1 MKKVLV
7 AIALL
12 LVVCLCG
19 CNVNFNKEKDT
30 FTTTAQ
36 QDQTIPFSQQSQLS
50 ATLTTQQQTTQGEV
64 TEPSATEET
73 NATEPSTKEATLE
86 NSELLPLPKDNIPL
100 SFSSGYGSWK
110 TTLTLNRD
118 GTFSGRYFDSNSS
131 STGEKYP
138 NGSIYVCDFE
148 GKFERIEKL
157 NDYSYRM
164 VLTQLKAERTEG
176 EEWINNKTRYIASEP
191 YGLNVPPNH
200 QGEKEFVL
208 YLPEAPVDELLDA
221 FLSWRPAEA
230 VKNNENDENSTLSC
244 YGLLNVSKDYG
255 FFYVEPQEKTQA
267 ETNTEVDT
275 NKKSPKH
282 DKTKA

>member
-1 MKKVLV
+1 MLLTVV
-7 AIALL
+7 LL

-19 CNVNFNKEKDT
+19 CNVNFSKDII
-30 FTTTAQ
+30 TTTVQ
-36 QDQTIPFSQQSQLS
+36 QDETILFSQQSQPS
-50 ATLTTQQQTTQGEV
+50 TTLTTQQQSTQSES
-64 TEPSATEET
+64 TESSATDVT
-73 NATEPSTKEATLE
+73 TTTEPSTKEATLE
-86 NSELLPLPKDNIPL
+86 NSELLPLPKDNILL

-110 TTLTLNRD
+110 TTIALNRD
-118 GTFSGRYFDSNSS
+118 GTFVGRYFDSNAS

-138 NGSIYVCDFE
+138 NGSIYICNFE
-148 GKFERIEKL
+148 GEFEYVEKL

-164 VLTQLKAERTEG
+164 VLTQLESQQPEG
-176 EEWINNKTRYIASEP
+176 KEWIKNKTRYIASEP
-191 YGLNVPPNH
+191 YGLNVPSNH
-200 QGEKEFVL
+200 QGEKEFIL

-230 VKNNENDENSTLSC
+230 VKNNENEENSTLSC

-267 ETNTEVDT
+267 ETNTEVNT